1 MRQTLLVALA
11 LLALPLPGEAAP
23 SSVCETAVHRD
34 YGNTANPRPKWAV
47 ESCRSVAKSARIY
60 GVRPSLAVA
69 VASAEST
76 FRPWVVSRAGA
87 AGVMQVKPHYYCDPL
102 LFGVR
107 WCRTRGH
114 WVRAGV
120 RHLAEL
126 LEQYDDHRALR
137 SYNAGRRGA
146 MTKAADGRYL
156 GTSYAR
162 NVSRIERRLT
172 RASR

>member
-1 MRQTLLVALA
+1 MKQTLLVVISFT

-23 SSVCETAVHRD
+23 SPVCETAVQRD
-34 YGNTANPRPKWAV
+34 YGNTSNPRPKWAV
-47 ESCRSVAKSARIY
+47 ESCQSVAKSARIY

-126 LEQYDDHRALR
+126 LHQYDDHTALR
-137 SYNAGRRGA
+137 AYNAGRRGA
-146 MTKAADGRYL
+146 IVLGRGERYAA
-156 GTSYAR
+156 
-162 NVSRIERRLT
+162 NVTTIERRI
-172 RASR
+172 R